1 MADAPTDVRDAAL
14 AAAGTAYLHALDE
27 LDRDAALAHIHRLV
41 ADGHEM
47 ADLVHRVLRPAQ
59 VAVGRRW
66 EAAERSAAW
75 EHAATVITESALLA
89 VPPPGAAR
97 AGRVVLVC
105 AEGEA
110 HSLPA
115 RMAAQ
120 LLGARGW
127 DALLLPPPMDA
138 PHLAELLVRF
148 PVDAVGVS
156 CTFAPNLPGCRP
168 LIEAAHA
175 AGLPVVAGG
184 AAFDGRPDRAARL
197 GADVCTADPAA
208 AAERFATWR
217 AEPPAR
223 LVRAPAPDPEHARL
237 VTSAPALV
245 EDAMVVLAGQYPGWP
260 ADWSEADAAR
270 QDFAHALGLAA
281 AALAVGDGSVVADG
295 LAWRRRYWAARGEPA
310 SGVQRRLA
318 ALASVIPPAL
328 PRTAVL
334 LDGMDPA

>member
-1 MADAPTDVRDAAL
+1 MADAPADVRDAAL
-14 AAAGTAYLHALDE
+14 AEAGTAYLAALDA
-27 LDRDAALAHIHRLV
+27 LDRDAALDQIRRLRSG
-41 ADGHEM
+41 GHEL
-47 ADLVHRVLRPAQ
+47 ADLVERVLRPAQ
-59 VAVGRRW
+59 VEVGRRW

-89 VPPPGAAR
+89 VPPAGTLR

-120 LLGARGW
+120 LLGAQGW

-138 PHLAELLVRF
+138 PHFAELLARF

-156 CTFAPNLPGCRP
+156 CTFAPSLPGCRP

-184 AAFDGRPDRAARL
+184 AAFDGRPDRAAQL
-197 GADVCTADPAA
+197 GADACDGDPASA
-208 AAERFATWR
+208 ARRLATWK
-217 AEPPAR
+217 A
-223 LVRAPAPDPEHARL
+223 APGDVAVGASPDPEHARL
-237 VTSAPALV
+237 VASTPALI
-245 EDAMVVLAGQYPGWP
+245 EDAMVVLAGEYPGWP

-270 QDFAHALGLAA
+270 EDFAHALGLAA
-281 AALAVGDGSVVADG
+281 AALAVRDDAVVTEG
-295 LAWRRRYWAARGEPA
+295 LAWRRRYWTARGEPA
-310 SGVQRRLA
+310 SGVVRRLA

-328 PRTAVL
+328 PRTASL
-334 LDGMDPA
+334 LSEGHHP